1 MANQYLWIGIAA
13 GLFFV
18 GLAVGYGV
26 FSSTVSPNMM
36 FQNPQTI
43 GNMMQNPQMMNQWNQ
58 QMMNTQTGRQQMM
71 TSIMQNPQFM
81 NEMMN
86 DPEFNRQMME
96 NMRQDKQFAQSTMTG
111 MMNDPE
117 LRKQMMQN
125 MASNQQ
131 FMQEMMGQGMMM
143 NNMMN
148 GGMMGGSM
156 MGSGMQGFG
165 MGSMMMSNTIQVQEP
180 LNIDNVEKAAQEFL
194 TLDNQNLAIKDLM
207 EFENNF
213 YFIMYEKDTGI
224 GALEMLVWKDS
235 KTMMPAG
242 VVMPEP
248 GANMMWNTKYGMMQT
263 NGTTEMTITSDEAQS
278 LAQTYLDKN
287 FAGAVAEDVDQFYGY
302 YTIHVETDGK
312 ISGMLS
318 VNGYTGQIIYH
329 WWHGQFMQEK

>member
-18 GLAVGYGV
+18 GLAGGYGI

-71 TSIMQNPQFM
+71 TSMMQNPQFM
-81 NEMMN
+81 KEMMN

-96 NMRQDKQFAQSTMTG
+96 IMRQDKQFAQSTMTG

-131 FMQEMMGQGMMM
+131 FMQEMMAQGMM

-156 MGSGMQGFG
+156 MGST
-165 MGSMMMSNTIQVQEP
+165 MMSNTIQVQEP

-194 TLDNQNLAIKDLM
+194 TSLDNQNLAIKDLM

-213 YFIMYEKDTGI
+213 YFIVYEKDTGI

-248 GANMMWNTKYGMMQT
+248 GANMMWNTKYGMMQRID
-263 NGTTEMTITSDEAQS
+263 GVAEMKITKDEAQS

-287 FAGAVAEDVDQFYGY
+287 FAGTSAEDADQFYGY
-302 YTIHVETDGK
+302 YTIHAEKDDK

-329 WWHGQFMQEK
+329 WWHGQFMQEKMMHS